1 MKLNKNVVFSL
12 ALIVFAGVVIVLSIQ
27 LQSLFLSQS
36 GDIGPKAFPIG
47 AAVALILCAIGK
59 MLTEGRHEAKP
70 LFDREGWKRVGIM
83 FAIMIGYLAVMWYV
97 GYLISTLIFTPMLVA
112 AMREDCKLR
121 PVTLA
126 IFSVVTTAVLYFVF
140 QNIIMVTLP
149 TGVLFR

>member
-1 MKLNKNVVFSL
+1 MNEKKKEPLFHIVKRDAIPWYQSL
-12 ALIVFAGVVIVLSIQ
+12 GIRAAAIVL
-27 LQSLFLSQS
+27 
-36 GDIGPKAFPIG
+36 
-47 AAVALILCAIGK
+47 ALILCAIGK

-83 FAIMIGYLAVMWYV
+83 FAIMIGYLAAMWYV
-97 GYLISTLIFTPMLVA
+97 GYLISTLVFTPMLVV
-112 AMREDCKLR
+112 AMREDRKLR

-126 IFSVVTTAVLYFVF
+126 IFSVVTTTVLYFVF